1 MATLPGEP
9 LYRKFGFQELGRSMV
24 TMPDGVSIEG
34 VAMERP
40 IHFP

>member
-9 LYRKFGFQELGRSMV
+9 LYRAFGFEETGREMIR
-24 TMPDGVSIEG
+24 MPDGVLIDG

-40 IHFP
+40 IRL